1 MRVAILKR
9 RKAPHAALLDGR
21 FHCGGIG
28 SGTLSL
34 TRMPQHSAPSSI
46 TCNTRRIP
54 SRSASSRRMIITL
67 DILTYPRKPG
77 SILQELRSLQHDQL
91 RSRLT
96 IPPSPSRVLTFLSSG
111 LVTAIHLH
119 CLERAFEAQNSSG
132 LAYLDR
138 LLLSLIYHSSK
149 DDDHARAMRDLA
161 SAQKRRCIVFSNRF
175 PELNHQARSLSSG
188 RQGIRAPKDTDNGLS
203 DSKVRLPRYVTG
215 SLIIPSVTLAIR

>member
-9 RKAPHAALLDGR
+9 RKAPPAALLDGR
-21 FHCGGIG
+21 FHCGRIG
-28 SGTLSL
+28 SGTKSL

-46 TCNTRRIP
+46 TCNSRRIP

-132 LAYLDR
+132 LVYLDR

-161 SAQKRRCIVFSNRF
+161 SAQKRRCIVFFSIAF
-175 PELNHQARSLSSG
+175 RSLTT
-188 RQGIRAPKDTDNGLS
+188 RRAHLVLDAKEYELPKIPTTACLT
-203 DSKVRLPRYVTG
+203 VR
-215 SLIIPSVTLAIR
+215 SACHVTLWVP

>member
-1 MRVAILKR
+1 MQYSENTITECVFPPDDYHVRYPDISTETWKYSTGAQKPPARPVTF
-9 RKAPHAALLDGR
+9 APHYPP
-21 FHCGGIG
+21 I
-28 SGTLSL
+28 
-34 TRMPQHSAPSSI
+34 SI
-46 TCNTRRIP
+46 TW
-54 SRSASSRRMIITL
+54 
-67 DILTYPRKPG
+67 
-77 SILQELRSLQHDQL
+77 
-91 RSRLT
+91 
-96 IPPSPSRVLTFLSSG
+96 LTFLSSG

-132 LAYLDR
+132 LVYLDR